1 MTELI
6 VLDSW
11 DWTLATLDF
20 QRHGGD
26 VKEVLDSERAFG
38 VEPLHVTA
46 LLG

>member
-20 QRHGGD
+20 QRYGGD
-26 VKEVLDSERAFG
+26 IGEVLTVERAFD

-46 LLG
+46 LR